1 VALGVRHI
9 GAGATSVVMRL
20 LPGGQVEVLT
30 GVADQGGGAH
40 TVLRR
45 VAATVMSVDP
55 RRIMIRHVDTSG
67 PAPDPGVG
75 GQRITHVLGR
85 AAQAGA
91 SDMKSRLEELAAE
104 AMGWPAG
111 QVRLEADRF
120 AAGDASASFEKVAD
134 EIAKGP
140 PVEVE

>member
-1 VALGVRHI
+1 
-9 GAGATSVVMRL
+9 MRL
-20 LPGGQVEVLT
+20 LDGGRVEVLT
-30 GVADQGGGAH
+30 GVADQGGGAY

-45 VAATVMSVDP
+45 VAAAVMSVDP

-75 GQRITHVLGR
+75 GQRTTHVLGR

-91 SDMKSRLEELAAE
+91 TEFKVRLEDLAAE

-111 QVRLEADRF
+111 DVRLERDRF
-120 AAGDASASFEKVAD
+120 VAGDESAPFEEVAAA
-134 EIAKGP
+134 I
-140 PVEVE
+140 